1 MFFQIGHK
9 LPDPA
14 IIPFRI
20 PHGILGWHVCELT
33 VQQTL

>member
-14 IIPFRI
+14 IPFRI